1 MEGWKMEGWKMEDGR
16 WKMEDGRW
24 KMALSTRQDSAPV
37 VAILAVAFQLVPR
50 SLPFWRWL
58 PN

>member
-1 MEGWKMEGWKMEDGR
+1 
-16 WKMEDGRW
+16 MEDGRW